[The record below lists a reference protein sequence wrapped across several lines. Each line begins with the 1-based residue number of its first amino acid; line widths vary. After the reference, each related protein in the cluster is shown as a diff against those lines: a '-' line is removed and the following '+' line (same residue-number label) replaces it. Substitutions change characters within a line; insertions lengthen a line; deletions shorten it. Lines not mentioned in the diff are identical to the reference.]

1 MYKLMPIE
9 KGLVISFTL
18 LLFSL
23 NLICIYFF
31 IELLNYDEIIRYI
44 ENDIIKEFSPRK
56 LAFFFFITAM
66 LNLFFISV
74 YLMYIM
80 LNQNKKY
87 DKYRSKQQWKVSE
100 NFCTKRAF
108 RNNFV
113 WWYYTSCISL
123 HNLHNIRFCRYLYK
137 QYTQNILDFW
147 FFTDS

>member
-74 YLMYIM
+74 YLMYII

-87 DKYRSKQQWKVSE
+87 DKYRSKQQ
-100 NFCTKRAF
+100 
-108 RNNFV
+108 
-113 WWYYTSCISL
+113 
-123 HNLHNIRFCRYLYK
+123 
-137 QYTQNILDFW
+137 
-147 FFTDS
+147 